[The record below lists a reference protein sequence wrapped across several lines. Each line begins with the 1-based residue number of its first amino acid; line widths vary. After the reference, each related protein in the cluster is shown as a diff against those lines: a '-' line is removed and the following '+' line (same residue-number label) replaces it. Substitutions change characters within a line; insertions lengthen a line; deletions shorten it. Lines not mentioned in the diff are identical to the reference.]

1 MRLIDG
7 MVKNGDYFF
16 RWRSYLPL
24 FVLPVLFSG
33 FIGFTYPYDSY
44 LLNLAWEFFCLLIS
58 IIGLLIRIIVS
69 GTVPVGTSGRNTLK
83 QVAAQLNT
91 TGIYSVVRHPLYIGN
106 FLIILGISMLP
117 RQWYLAVI
125 ISLVFILYYERI
137 IAREEAFLEER
148 FGDIFRAWAK
158 DVSVVVPHFKNYQRS
173 NLEFSIKATIR
184 KEFHSVFTITAAFFV
199 LDLTGRYVATK
210 ELLFDPVWTAILIAG
225 LSFYLLMMFL
235 KKRTKMLLVEGR

>member
-33 FIGFTYPYDSY
+33 FIGFSYPYDSY
-44 LLNLAWEFFCLLIS
+44 LLNLSWEFFCLLIS

-83 QVAAQLNT
+83 QVADQLNT

-158 DVSVVVPHFKNYQRS
+158 DVSVIVPHRKNYQRS
-173 NLEFSIKATIR
+173 NLKFSIKAAIR
-184 KEFHSVFTITAAFFV
+184 KEFHSVFTITGAFFI
-199 LDLTGRYVATK
+199 LDLIGRYVATK
-210 ELLFDPVWTAILIAG
+210 ELLFDPVWTAILITG
-225 LSFYLLMMFL
+225 MSFYLLLMFL